1 MLITPI
7 LSFPIFSNVKST
19 WTGETPGSQ
28 KMCATVE
35 QMFKEEGVGIYIY
48 IPFFVLGEFSIAE
61 LLIRN
66 GARPLMQLYVDTNA
80 LMYVFWTRHTQ
91 EDHNWCQR

>member
-1 MLITPI
+1 MCVWIQGSL
-7 LSFPIFSNVKST
+7 VKRKFL
-19 WTGETPGSQ
+19 GCIQLQIEPLF
-28 KMCATVE
+28 AH
-35 QMFKEEGVGIYIY
+35 IYIY

-91 EDHNWCQR
+91 EDHNWLSKIRAVEGSSL